1 METTVNVSPASMATG
16 AAAEARSISPE
27 AADIVARM
35 KDYYREN
42 GKAAAAANYSRHLKS
57 FFAWNE
63 AQGYTIKS
71 LPADSVE
78 GFLSALA
85 ASGQRETTLYVTRT
99 QLKSALRDANTLLGL
114 DVGHL
119 EYVAGKPP
127 AVKQKERAKEKQ
139 RRAAKRDA
147 DTLAQAAAIQAGQA
161 VLGIHNPTVSVKPSK
176 RAAPAPVAP
185 AADVYSLPTPQ
196 PYEEY
201 PMSEPTTPP
210 VNGVAPTG
218 AVPAPATAP
227 TTIINANLPPAAANP
242 NGQRGTL
249 ANPPGSVRTVGQNG
263 AQPQRGVVINNHTFT
278 GSHVKISYVA
288 DGSNPFTPPGTE
300 VALTSMPASQ
310 LAPHG
315 DLSAFLQTHVI
326 PTMRLSPNSSEVHFV
341 FYELNDRR
349 QPTGRRDELIV
360 SVPLN
365 FGAPAAQ
372 QNATSLNG
380 IGFGG
385 PQRQDDAMS
394 SFLLKKLDEE
404 AAEAKKRAED
414 YQQQLREAKDA
425 QTTFMLMQ
433 SFQKEQDLRKELEER
448 RDREAARLSAPPPP
462 VPTAMPPMAFPPMP
476 LFPPEPPKADTTLAD
491 ALRAMSEQNARTM
504 EVLAAAMKP
513 QPVAAPKDTAEWL
526 VPFMGQMQQQAQ
538 AQAAAQ
544 QQMMLTIM
552 QGQATQQAAA
562 AEAQRQASQQMMQ
575 LMMNKES
582 ATEKILMMQLQK
594 AEAQA
599 SSPKE
604 DELESF
610 ADKLQKM
617 KMVSDMMGGGGGGS
631 LLTELLANA
640 DTIGAGAAKII
651 DAAKGNGALAG
662 SPTAAVAQ
670 EQRQIAGAPALPA
683 SAQGDEFPKPSAAV
697 MEAHKVF
704 AKAVDDRDD
713 TETANAFLAYL
724 KELVTAQEPYAS
736 MGQRLMKAFQQA
748 EDEGE
753 LYTLA
758 KNLWIVVGEKSMR
771 PHAKYAA
778 RVLAENYTAL
788 HQSIF
793 EEPRTLPEDE
803 ELEAEEG
810 VEGEEEEAA

>member
-1 METTVNVSPASMATG
+1 
-16 AAAEARSISPE
+16 
-27 AADIVARM
+27 
-35 KDYYREN
+35 
-42 GKAAAAANYSRHLKS
+42 
-57 FFAWNE
+57 
-63 AQGYTIKS
+63 
-71 LPADSVE
+71 
-78 GFLSALA
+78 
-85 ASGQRETTLYVTRT
+85 
-99 QLKSALRDANTLLGL
+99 
-114 DVGHL
+114 
-119 EYVAGKPP
+119 
-127 AVKQKERAKEKQ
+127 
-139 RRAAKRDA
+139 
-147 DTLAQAAAIQAGQA
+147 
-161 VLGIHNPTVSVKPSK
+161 
-176 RAAPAPVAP
+176 
-185 AADVYSLPTPQ
+185 
-196 PYEEY
+196 
-201 PMSEPTTPP
+201 
-210 VNGVAPTG
+210 
-218 AVPAPATAP
+218 
-227 TTIINANLPPAAANP
+227 
-242 NGQRGTL
+242 
-249 ANPPGSVRTVGQNG
+249 
-263 AQPQRGVVINNHTFT
+263 
-278 GSHVKISYVA
+278 
-288 DGSNPFTPPGTE
+288 
-300 VALTSMPASQ
+300 
-310 LAPHG
+310 
-315 DLSAFLQTHVI
+315 
-326 PTMRLSPNSSEVHFV
+326 
-341 FYELNDRR
+341 
-349 QPTGRRDELIV
+349 
-360 SVPLN
+360 
-365 FGAPAAQ
+365 
-372 QNATSLNG
+372 
-380 IGFGG
+380 
-385 PQRQDDAMS
+385 
-394 SFLLKKLDEE
+394 
-404 AAEAKKRAED
+404 
-414 YQQQLREAKDA
+414 
-425 QTTFMLMQ
+425 MLMQ